1 MDLIKNYLQ
10 QTQKPDGLLGSL
22 MISSMNRHHAKLA
35 DWGMSHLV
43 NISPDAIEELGCGGG
58 RNVKV
63 LLKKYPD
70 AKISALDYSTLSV
83 RKTMQTNHRAIM
95 AKRCT
100 VVQGSVAKLRL
111 YTIQCSAFSAPANLS
126 NASSASQSSVSRSML
141 FSKQ

>member
-58 RNVKV
+58 RNVKA

-83 RKTMQTNHRAIM
+83 RKTMQTNHPPGHHGKAM
-95 AKRCT
+95 H
-100 VVQGSVAKLRL
+100 GS
-111 YTIQCSAFSAPANLS
+111 TGQCSKTP
-126 NASSASQSSVSRSML
+126 L
-141 FSKQ
+141 FIRKHGPCNCL

>member
-43 NISPDAIEELGCGGG
+43 NISPDTIEELGCGGG
-58 RNVKV
+58 RNVKA

-70 AKISALDYSTLSV
+70 AKISALDYSST
-83 RKTMQTNHRAIM
+83 
-95 AKRCT
+95 
-100 VVQGSVAKLRL
+100 G
-111 YTIQCSAFSAPANLS
+111 QCSKTS
-126 NASSASQSSVSRSML
+126 L
-141 FSKQ
+141 FIRKHGPCNCL